1 VTRVAPGPVTRRLG
15 RVLGGVLFAVVTMAW
30 AATPADAHPVLTAS
44 TPADGA
50 SLEQPPAQALLTFNE
65 ALDPALSVVRVLDA
79 SGTEVEVGETETHPG
94 PPAQLQV
101 ALGELMQGTYTMTW
115 QTTSALNGHTTAGS
129 VAFGVG
135 VPAVPAGTA
144 GAQAVDATPAPTVA
158 SVAGR
163 WLFYVGV
170 VVMLGAAVV
179 GVVVVSDPVVIA
191 RRALAAAWVAA
202 AGGLLLTITDQRAS
216 AGTSLTNLLSSS
228 TGDKLTAQAVAVA
241 LAGMAVVCACLRPSR
256 LSLGFVGIGASAAML
271 ARALAG
277 HANASSVRWFTVGM
291 QWVHL
296 VSVGAWVGGL
306 VWLLVAMRRGDPGQ
320 GRGLA
325 RRFSSVAAGTL
336 AVVAVSGALRA
347 LDEVGA
353 WTRLVDT
360 AFGVTLLVKVGFFAA
375 LVALGA
381 RSRFRHVRASSPGR
395 IGGLRRVVKGEVAI
409 AAGVLGVTAV
419 LAGLPPSAS
428 VAAASKA
435 EPTATVTAT
444 GNDYATSVRVRLEV
458 SPGSVGPNRFDS
470 TVEDYDSGEPV
481 PAEAVSLR
489 FQLDDR
495 PDVATATLDLTQDSD
510 SHWRG
515 SGNQLSIDGRWT
527 VTALVQTP
535 TDAVEVPMA
544 LETTAPGQP
553 ETPATGER
561 NCGQGTADPSYDVT
575 IESDPSPPVA
585 EGTTFFFTVR
595 QDGEPVIGAKVCV
608 DADMPGMEHPGVFTV
623 ASDAEPGRYDAKLEL
638 SMTGTWE
645 GSVTIAEPGIP
656 AVSVPLA
663 FEVQ

>member
-1 VTRVAPGPVTRRLG
+1 MRRFG
-15 RVLGGVLFAVVTMAW
+15 GVLGGALLAVVSMAW
-30 AATPADAHPVLTAS
+30 ASGPAHAHALLTAS
-44 TPADGA
+44 APADGA
-50 SLEQPPAQALLTFNE
+50 SVEQPPTHALLTFTE
-65 ALDPALSVVRVLDA
+65 PLDPALSRVRVLDG
-79 SGTEVEVGETETHPG
+79 SGTEVELDETETLAG
-94 PPAQLQV
+94 PPAQLRV
-101 ALGELMQGTYTMTW
+101 ALGQLPQGTYTMTW
-115 QTTSALNGHTTAGS
+115 RTTSLLDGHTTTGS

-135 VPAVPAGTA
+135 VPAVAAGTE
-144 GAQAVDATPAPTVA
+144 GAQAVEGTPAPTVA

-170 VVMLGAAVV
+170 VLMLGAAVV
-179 GVVVVSDPVVIA
+179 GVVVVSHPVVIA

-202 AGGLLLTITDQRAS
+202 AGGLLLTVTDQLAS
-216 AGTSLTNLLSSS
+216 TGTSLTNLLSSS

-241 LAGMAVVCACLRPSR
+241 LAGMAVACACLRPSR
-256 LSLGFVGIGASAAML
+256 FSLGFVGIGASAAML

-320 GRGLA
+320 GPGLA

-336 AVVAVSGALRA
+336 AVVAVSGSVRA

-353 WTRLVDT
+353 WARLVET

-381 RSRFRHVRASSPGR
+381 RSRFRHVRAPSPGR

-419 LAGLPPSAS
+419 LAGLPPSTS
-428 VAAASKA
+428 VAEASR
-435 EPTATVTAT
+435 TVPAPDVTVT

-458 SPGSVGPNRFDS
+458 TPGAAGPNRFDS
-470 TVEDYDSGEPV
+470 TVEDYDTGEPV
-481 PAEAVSLR
+481 PAEKVSLR

-495 PDVATATLDLTQDSD
+495 PDVAAATLDLARDPD

-527 VTALVQTP
+527 VTALVQTA
-535 TDAVEVPMA
+535 TDAVEVPME
-544 LETTAPGQP
+544 LETSTTGPLEPNAP
-553 ETPATGER
+553 TGGR
-561 NCGQGTADPSYDVT
+561 RCGQGQPDPSYSVT
-575 IESDPSPPVA
+575 VESDPSPPVA
-585 EGTTFFFTVR
+585 EGTTFSFTVR
-595 QDGEPVIGAKVCV
+595 QDGEAVTGATVCIE
-608 DADMPGMEHPGVFTV
+608 ADMPGMEHPGVFTV
-623 ASDAEPGRYDAKLEL
+623 ASDAEPGSYDAKLEL
-638 SMTGTWE
+638 SMTGAWV
-645 GSVTIAEPGIP
+645 GSVTIAEPGKQ

-663 FEVQ
+663 FEVK

>member
-1 VTRVAPGPVTRRLG
+1 M
-15 RVLGGVLFAVVTMAW
+15 LFVVVSMAW
-30 AATPADAHPVLTAS
+30 AVAPAHAHAVLTAS

-79 SGTEVEVGETETHPG
+79 SGTEVEVGETEAYPG

-101 ALGELMQGTYTMTW
+101 ALGELVQGTYTMTW
-115 QTTSALNGHTTAGS
+115 RTTSSLDGHTTAGS

-135 VPAVPAGTA
+135 VPAVPAGT
-144 GAQAVDATPAPTVA
+144 GAQAVDATSAPTVA

-170 VVMLGAAVV
+170 VLMLGAAVV
-179 GVVVVSDPVVIA
+179 GVAVVSSPDVIA

-216 AGTSLTNLLSSS
+216 TGTSLTNLLSSS
-228 TGDKLTAQAVAVA
+228 TGQKLTAQAIAVGLAGVAV
-241 LAGMAVVCACLRPSR
+241 VWACLRPNR
-256 LSLGFVGIGASAAML
+256 LSLALVGVGASAAML
-271 ARALAG
+271 TRALAG
-277 HANASSVRWFTVGM
+277 HANASSVRWFTVGV
-291 QWVHL
+291 QWLHL

-306 VWLLVAMRRGDPGQ
+306 VWLLVAMRRGDRGQ
-320 GRGLA
+320 GSGLA
-325 RRFSSVAAGTL
+325 RRFSSVAGGTL
-336 AVVAVSGALRA
+336 AVVVVSGTLRA

-353 WTRLVDT
+353 WARLVNT
-360 AFGVTLLVKVGFFAA
+360 TFGVTLLVKFGFFAA

-381 RSRFRHVRASSPGR
+381 SSRFRHVRAASPGR
-395 IGGLRRVVKGEVAI
+395 VGGLRRLVRGEVAI

-435 EPTATVTAT
+435 EPPATVTAT

-458 SPGSVGPNRFDS
+458 SLGSVGPNRFDS

-495 PDVATATLDLTQDSD
+495 PDVTTATLDLTQDPD

-515 SGNQLSIDGRWT
+515 SGSQLSIDGRWT

-553 ETPATGER
+553 ETPAATEER
-561 NCGQGTADPSYDVT
+561 NCGQGTADASYDVT

-608 DADMPGMEHPGVFTV
+608 DADMPGMQHPGVFTV
-623 ASDAEPGRYDAKLEL
+623 ANDAEPGRYDAKLEL
-638 SMTGTWE
+638 SMTGAWE
-645 GSVTIAEPGIP
+645 GSVTIAEPGKP

-663 FEVQ
+663 FQVQ